1 MMAAIEKPWTPLAW
15 LDRLRQLRGEWEAK
29 LAEASQD
36 RTMPLHPAAF
46 FAELKKGLPR
56 DLYYAW
62 DGGDVVHW
70 GRAML
75 PAVHPGRWLRLG
87 PLGTI
92 GSALP
97 NSLAVQLA
105 NPGTPVVM
113 ITGDGSLDS
122 TSPKW
127 IRRCGMGCR

>member
-1 MMAAIEKPWTPLAW
+1 MELEQDHAIRPVA
-15 LDRLRQLRGEWEAK
+15 EAK

-46 FAELKKGLPR
+46 FAELKKCLPR

-75 PAVHPGRWLRLG
+75 PAAHAGRWLRLG

-92 GSALP
+92 GSALRP
-97 NSLAVQLA
+97 PAEPPPTQSLPIRFLDASCFA
-105 NPGTPVVM
+105 PG
-113 ITGDGSLDS
+113 LL
-122 TSPKW
+122 
-127 IRRCGMGCR
+127 